1 MDKLNVYQILT
12 ELGYKLK
19 DYGKEYRASP
29 LYRES
34 DSDTVL
40 KIYKDT
46 GHWFDFKE
54 NISGD
59 FNSLISMT
67 LNLNDSNQAKE
78 WLKNKNFY
86 FEPKEQVYKPK
97 LNITKVF
104 DNSIL
109 DSIKNDQTYWINRGI
124 SESTLNI
131 FKGGIITEGK
141 MKNRYVFPIFND
153 KHEILGFS
161 GRDISNKSKI
171 KWKHLGNKSNWCYP
185 SFINLNNLKESKEV
199 YLIESIGDCLK
210 LWDAGIKT
218 AIVTFGLDVSVSI
231 LNLLL
236 KIDPNK
242 IYISFN
248 NDSNKNNAGNLAADK
263 TYRKLLRYF
272 DKNQIKIKLPEK
284 KDFGEMSV
292 EEIKQFIFN

>member
-1 MDKLNVYQILT
+1 
-12 ELGYKLK
+12 
-19 DYGKEYRASP
+19 
-29 LYRES
+29 
-34 DSDTVL
+34 
-40 KIYKDT
+40 
-46 GHWFDFKE
+46 
-54 NISGD
+54 
-59 FNSLISMT
+59 
-67 LNLNDSNQAKE
+67 
-78 WLKNKNFY
+78 
-86 FEPKEQVYKPK
+86 
-97 LNITKVF
+97 
-104 DNSIL
+104 
-109 DSIKNDQTYWINRGI
+109 
-124 SESTLNI
+124 
-131 FKGGIITEGK
+131 

-272 DKNQIKIKLPEK
+272 DKNQIKIKYC
-284 KDFGEMSV
+284 
-292 EEIKQFIFN
+292 